1 MDDTQKF
8 STKKWIII
16 FISSLIM
23 GVLAYLAMV
32 KVIFNPDLVNVPA
45 VAIKILNNI
54 GSPMLKLKAYVALFA
69 LVAPFLVVVA
79 WWLMP
84 YFSDNENY
92 GSARFATPDDFKK
105 MSINYKNGLVLGCL
119 NIDSENPK
127 FLRATR
133 PLATLVVAPPG
144 SGKTAGMIIP
154 NLLSIPNSSVTLD
167 IKGELY
173 QKTAGYRQKYFK
185 NEIQLFSPF
194 SWDNT
199 LFFNPFDYSIVKD
212 MEYIRIKKLA
222 DQIANTIFVTEKDK
236 ENDHWVLSAKTL
248 FVFFAEY
255 FMQKNK
261 HTTLGE
267 LAQAPKADYFDML
280 EDQFLEEALE
290 EQDEDDPEKTR
301 KRDYDVDTFKIWL
314 KQTANDTSID
324 ESTRNQ
330 ARAYSKAAEN
340 EFASIKSTYDTFMKV
355 FSHPQVASA
364 TSKMSFAFEDLREKR
379 ISMYVVIQTED
390 MEILAP
396 LIRIFIETLFKKLM
410 SGKENSDPDK
420 FIYCFLDEFV
430 RFGKMPFLLEAPA
443 LCRSYGLLPVFV
455 TQAYEQIKKYYGE
468 DDMNIVK
475 NNSGYHVIFGMN
487 SEKDAKDTS
496 ELIGDY
502 TNIKISKSQGNM
514 DLFKS
519 NISKSKEA
527 KRLVTAQDLKNQD
540 SNDIYI
546 LVSKFFKIPIKA
558 KVPYWFK
565 IAQFKGANEI
575 EVKAIAQ
582 KEQTNTHKPQD
593 TNILQNSLA
602 TAQQNSQKTNE
613 SKVEVADMDKQQ
625 RDELLKALKIKVDRE

>member
-290 EQDEDDPEKTR
+290 EQDEDDPEKPR
-301 KRDYDVDTFKIWL
+301 ERDYDVDTFKIWL

-396 LIRIFIETLFKKLM
+396 LVRIFIETLFKKLM
-410 SGKENSDPDK
+410 SGKECSDLNK
-420 FIYCFLDEFV
+420 FIYAFLDEFV

-565 IAQFKGANEI
+565 IVQFKGANEI

-593 TNILQNSLA
+593 TNILQNSPA